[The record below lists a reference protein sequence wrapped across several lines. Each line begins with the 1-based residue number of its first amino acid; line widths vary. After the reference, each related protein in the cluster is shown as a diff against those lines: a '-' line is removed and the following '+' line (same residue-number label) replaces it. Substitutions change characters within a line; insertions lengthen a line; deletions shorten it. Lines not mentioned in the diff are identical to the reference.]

1 MAPGSPWWA
10 MLRRLCLV
18 LVLAIGGCTDN
29 PYRLPNRQEVKG
41 EGMSLVVTHARDEAE
56 GRPLADE
63 YCRARGGIAHFKGMM
78 QYRTKREL
86 SHVASFDC
94 LTDTAHG
101 MGLNTQTPAGSGAAA
116 RTAR

>member
-1 MAPGSPWWA
+1 
-10 MLRRLCLV
+10 MLRHLSL
-18 LVLAIGGCTDN
+18 LLMLAIGGCTDN
-29 PYRLPNRQEVKG
+29 PYRLSNRQEVKG
-41 EGMSLVVTHARDEAE
+41 EGTSIVVTHARNEAE

-63 YCRARGGIAHFKGMM
+63 YCHAHGGIAHFKGMM

-94 LTDTAHG
+94 LTDTAQG
-101 MGLNTQTPAGSGAAA
+101 VGLNTQTAAGSGAAA